1 MKWKGT
7 CCQDQVGS
15 GPGQV
20 WSSLGLFQVWFRLQ
34 LKFDS
39 LELDSE
45 VGQLVYYKVGSKT
58 EKYHDYEVT
67 TEQMGATGRV
77 PLISCD

>member
-1 MKWKGT
+1 MTWKGT

-15 GPGQV
+15 G
-20 WSSLGLFQVWFRLQ
+20 LVWFRLQ

-77 PLISCD
+77 PQISCD